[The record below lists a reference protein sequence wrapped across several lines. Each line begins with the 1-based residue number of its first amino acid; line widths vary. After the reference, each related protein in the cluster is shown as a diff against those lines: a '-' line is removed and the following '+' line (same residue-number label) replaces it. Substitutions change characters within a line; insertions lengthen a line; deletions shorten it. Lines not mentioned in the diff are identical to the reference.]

1 MSERRRL
8 MYINRQPTLWRHGSP
23 AVMITAN
30 DDDDDETISLNPL
43 FLEPLNADFDGDTVA
58 LYTIHDEEALT
69 EMEEK
74 AYLKSYVNYDANR
87 DFLAVLRHEALY
99 AAYVLT
105 EVIDPIDD
113 RPYEV
118 QRLEELPESVEW
130 YNDGLD
136 YPILLHGKLYPY
148 GVCLFN
154 KKCGFSDIIINRS
167 ITKKHT
173 HLISKEIYKNAQY
186 NTGQFYREL
195 HQLDNFLFYFI
206 TTTKHAPSINVNEMA
221 ELVSPEIKALFKKLP
236 DNNVILGYHINEGLI
251 YRCIDNFDKNHQLYK
266 LFRSGSRF
274 SKTQLAR
281 SCINIGYI
289 ADAQNVVVS
298 QPIRGNL
305 LTGIS
310 KEQFFLGA
318 PGTRK
323 SIRDKSKWTPDSGY
337 LERTLV
343 MALSILEISEEDCG
357 GANYLSFVVFSEKH
371 AETLVGKYYKDP
383 QEPYNDWQVLDF
395 FTAKDFINKKIY
407 VRSPMT
413 CTTEKF
419 KMCHKCFG
427 ERKFP
432 TKYLGI
438 VCGQTI
444 SERLTQL
451 VLRTFHTSGAAEL
464 RLIITIK
471 NFIRDHLVDI
481 HERDNLVILEFDT
494 PNISPAMTKI
504 TGFVNTVEQ
513 NNQGFAYFEPDK
525 ELTQNNDTISML
537 KNIQNLL
544 RTCKNPSTT
553 PTDYYLEMMELV
565 LQAGTPYSS
574 FVEMVFANMFMTNK
588 KQKEFWRYNSD
599 KKIVIKLGD
608 KILSKHL
615 STLLGLLYEPNK
627 NTIAEVD
634 KLQEL
639 DLDNMDL
646 TIYEKIFL
654 SRL

>member
-1 MSERRRL
+1 MNIR
-8 MYINRQPTLWRHGSP
+8 
-23 AVMITAN
+23 
-30 DDDDDETISLNPL
+30 
-43 FLEPLNADFDGDTVA
+43 TVA
-58 LYTIHDEEALT
+58 LYTIHDEEALD

-74 AYLKSYVNYDANR
+74 AYIKNYVNYDANR

-99 AAYVLT
+99 AAFALT
-105 EVIDPIDD
+105 EYIEPID
-113 RPYEV
+113 RKPWEI
-118 QRLEELPESVEW
+118 QRLEELPESIEW
-130 YNDGLD
+130 YNDGLN
-136 YPILLHGKLYPY
+136 YPVLLHSKLYSY

-154 KKCGFSDIIINRS
+154 KKCGFSDIIINKS

-173 HLISKEIYKNAQY
+173 HLISKEIYKDSEY
-186 NTGQFYREL
+186 NTGIFYRQL
-195 HQLDNFLFYFI
+195 HKLDNFLFYFI
-206 TTTKHAPSINVNEMA
+206 STTKHAPSINVNEMA
-221 ELVSPEIKALFKKLP
+221 ELVPPETKLLFKKLP
-236 DNNVILGYHINEGLI
+236 NSNVVLGYHINEALI
-251 YRCIDNFDKNHQLYK
+251 DRCIDRFDKNHQLYK

-289 ADAQNVVVS
+289 ADAQNIVVS
-298 QPIRGNL
+298 QPIKGNL

-310 KEQFFLGA
+310 QEQFFLGA

-343 MALSILEISEEDCG
+343 MALSVLEIAEEDCG
-357 GANYLSFVVFSEKH
+357 GSNYLSFVVFSEKH
-371 AETLVGKYYKDP
+371 AETLVGKYFKDP

-413 CTTEKF
+413 CTTENF

-464 RLIITIK
+464 RLILTIK
-471 NFIRDHLVDI
+471 NFIKDHLVDI
-481 HERDNLVILEFDT
+481 REENDLIVVEFDT
-494 PNISPAMTKI
+494 ATISQAMTKI
-504 TGFVNTVEQ
+504 TGFINSTEEDHRS
-513 NNQGFAYFEPDK
+513 FAYFEPDK

-537 KNIQNLL
+537 RNIQNLL
-544 RTCKNPSTT
+544 RTCKNPAMD
-553 PTDYYLEMMELV
+553 PTEYYLEMMELV

-574 FVEMVFANMFMTNK
+574 FVEMVFANMFMTNR
-588 KQKEFWRYNSD
+588 KQKEFWRYNPD

-627 NTIAEVD
+627 DTIAEVE
-634 KLQEL
+634 KLEHL